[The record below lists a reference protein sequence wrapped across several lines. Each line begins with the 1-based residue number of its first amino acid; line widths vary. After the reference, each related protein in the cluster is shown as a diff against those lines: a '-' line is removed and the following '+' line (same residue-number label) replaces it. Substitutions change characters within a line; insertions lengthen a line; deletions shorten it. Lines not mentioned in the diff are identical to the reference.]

1 MKLKQFL
8 TDHREKMQLIYGIFL
23 IILIPLLI
31 AYNAITIIG
40 RYNDNMDTTLQR
52 ETLSEGRSI
61 YAFLQDYLDDSNM
74 IQKKI
79 DDLHERNGA
88 FESIEVL
95 MPEGNGYKT
104 VASSDRGNIG
114 KVSTFYF
121 YDLAWKQPDNDGL
134 TTDSIK
140 LSMDTDADMAQ
151 ATGDK
156 ERVWIVAMPMQDESG
171 VTKAI
176 LSVKVSSKIIDD
188 LTSDSQRDSFIVLII
203 TIVIT
208 IFFLLVTVKVWDY
221 VLLYDKIKELDQLKD
236 EFISIASHELRTPLT
251 AIKGYTS
258 LILEGTFGEI
268 KDENMQQSLER
279 IAISVKRLEDLVEDL
294 LNVSRLEQGRLAV
307 EMTDLQL
314 EPIIEGVVAQLSVTA
329 NEKKLKLSFEK
340 PEQPLP
346 LISADKGRLEQV
358 MINLVGNSIKYT
370 EKGSVIVST
379 EIKDNELRI
388 KVNDTGI
395 GISPEAQKRLFQK
408 FYRVKT
414 EKTEKIHGTGLGL
427 WITKKIVELMNG
439 RIYVDSIEGQGT
451 QFMVTLKL
459 SSVKKA

>member
-23 IILIPLLI
+23 IVLIPLLI

-61 YAFLQDYLDDSNM
+61 YAFLQDYLDDTDM
-74 IQKKI
+74 IQRKI
-79 DDLHERNGA
+79 EDLQDKNSA
-88 FESIEVL
+88 FEGIEVL
-95 MPEGNGYKT
+95 MPEDGGYKI
-104 VASSDRGNIG
+104 VASSEKDNIG
-114 KVSTFYF
+114 KISKFYF
-121 YDLAWKQPDNDGL
+121 YDIAWKQPDKDGL
-134 TTDSIK
+134 TTDSLK
-140 LSMDTDADMAQ
+140 LSMDTDTEMTQ
-151 ATGDK
+151 ATDAE
-156 ERVWIVAMPMQDESG
+156 ERVWIVAMPMRDRND
-171 VTKAI
+171 TLKAI

-188 LTSDSQRDSFIVLII
+188 LTSESQRESFIVLII
-203 TIVIT
+203 TIIIT
-208 IFFLLVTVKVWDY
+208 IFFLLVTVKIWDY

-258 LILEGTFGEI
+258 IILEGTFGPI
-268 KDENMQQSLER
+268 TDKNMKQSLER
-279 IAISVKRLEDLVEDL
+279 VMSSSKKLEDLVEDL
-294 LNVSRLEQGRLAV
+294 LNVSRLEQGRLTV

-314 EPIIEGVVAQLSVTA
+314 EPAIEEVVAQLSVTA
-329 NEKKLKLSFEK
+329 DEKNLKLTFEK
-340 PEQPLP
+340 PDQPLP
-346 LISADKGRLEQV
+346 LISADKDRLGQV
-358 MINLVGNSIKYT
+358 LVNLIGNSIKYT
-370 EKGSVIVST
+370 EKGSVTVST
-379 EIKDNELRI
+379 EVKDDEMRI

-408 FYRVKT
+408 FYRVQT

-427 WITKKIVELMNG
+427 WITKQIVELMNG
-439 RIYVDSIEGQGT
+439 HIYVDSIEGQGT

-459 SSVKKA
+459 STMKKA